1 MLLSPQNKGYIYGF
15 IGVVIFALTLPLTH
29 VAVDEFNPI
38 LLSIGRTVWAALLA
52 LPLLL
57 FTKQKWPSRN
67 DLGKLVLVALG
78 VVFGFPVL
86 SAIAMQ
92 SAPASHGGVVLGAL
106 PLATAAMGTIFA
118 DEKPSSVFWFWS
130 LLASAA
136 VIAFALWDGDAT
148 LHAADALLVLAVIAA
163 SMGYAVSGKLAR
175 TLGGWQVICWAL
187 VIALPLTIP
196 ITYYFSHTLTG
207 HESPKAW
214 ACFAYLAIMSQ
225 FLGFFAWNKGLAMGG
240 VAKVGQVQLL
250 QTFITLGFSAL
261 LLGETISLRM
271 IMFALVVGVCVWFGK
286 NTQVKAKS
294 EAKSNISTSSYIEE

>member
-1 MLLSPQNKGYIYGF
+1 MTKIATAGDSPNAISQQNKGYIYGF
-15 IGVVIFALTLPLTH
+15 IGVFIFALTLPLTRIA
-29 VAVDEFNPI
+29 VAEFNPL
-38 LLSIGRTVWAALLA
+38 LLSIGRTVWAALVA

-57 FTKQKWPSRN
+57 VTRQKWPTRS
-67 DLGKLVLVALG
+67 DLGKLVVVALG
-78 VVFGFPVL
+78 VIFGFPVL
-86 SAIAMQ
+86 SALAMQ

-118 DEKPSSVFWFWS
+118 DEKPSRIFWFWS

-136 VIAFALWDGDAT
+136 VITFALWDGGTT
-148 LHAADALLVLAVIAA
+148 LHAADMLLVLAVIAA

-187 VIALPLTIP
+187 VIALPVTLP
-196 ITYYFSHTLTG
+196 VTYYYSNTLTG
-207 HESPKAW
+207 AESPKAW
-214 ACFAYLAIMSQ
+214 ACFAYLALMSQ
-225 FLGFFAWNKGLAMGG
+225 LLGFFAWNKGLAMGG

-271 IMFALVVGVCVWFGK
+271 ILFALIVGVCVWFGK
-286 NTQVKAKS
+286 NAQVRSK
-294 EAKSNISTSSYIEE
+294 T